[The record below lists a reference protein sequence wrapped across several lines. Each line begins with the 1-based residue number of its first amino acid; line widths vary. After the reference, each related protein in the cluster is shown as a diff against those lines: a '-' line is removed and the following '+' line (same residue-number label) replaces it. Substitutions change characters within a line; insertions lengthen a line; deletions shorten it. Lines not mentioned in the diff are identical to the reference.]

1 MKQTTRTLITLV
13 VLAAAGAALALYASW
28 GVQKADER
36 HEAQKDHD
44 DRLFAPEK
52 VGEKGPD
59 GGTVEVAFVKLSIT
73 TAGATTSVERT
84 GNGAW
89 QVTAPVSAPADRFAV
104 DAITS
109 QLQTTK
115 IKSVLDEAPDAAAE
129 AKYGL
134 DHPQWVLAAEVLVG
148 DAKERRTVTL
158 EGGIEN
164 TFDGTVFLRRNH
176 ERTVYAVPG
185 GVRWSFAKTT
195 FDLRDKSIFPVDE
208 ADVVALSVRGTHSTF
223 AAERDGE
230 KRWRIVQPFDDA
242 ADLEALKGM
251 LGALRNEKAIAF
263 PDDGAAFRHDVGL
276 DAPTLVATFTTAGA
290 QKTTLTF
297 SRQQP
302 DGGDTRA
309 YVARDGALGALL
321 AEVAPTAAGPLDRSA
336 GELKDRALLSFP
348 RDAVRAV
355 RVHPAAGT
363 DVVIERTAGADAG
376 SETWTVSGP
385 GGGPAKPF
393 KLATL
398 LWTLGSLKAST
409 FGELKPRDWAKY
421 GLGPSARAVTL
432 LDGSG
437 AVLARL
443 EIGKDVPGKPGLVY
457 FRGSRDQVLEGDAS
471 RLTEIPFSPADVL
484 EPAPRTKDAG
494 E

>member
-13 VLAAAGAALALYASW
+13 VLAAAGAGLALYASW

-52 VGEKGPD
+52 VGEKGAD
-59 GGTVEVAFVKLSIT
+59 GGTVEVAFVKLT
-73 TAGATTSVERT
+73 LTTSGVTTTVERN

-89 QVTAPVSAPADRFAV
+89 QVTAPVAAPADRFAI
-104 DAITS
+104 DAVTS

-115 IKSVLDEAPDAAAE
+115 IKAVIDEAPDAAAE

-134 DHPQWVLAAEVLVG
+134 VAPQWVLVAEVLVG

-176 ERTVYAVPG
+176 ERTVYSVPG

-195 FDLRDKSIFPVDE
+195 FDLRDKSIFPADE
-208 ADVVALSVRGTHSTF
+208 SEVIALSVKGTHSSFT
-223 AAERDGE
+223 AERDGE

-242 ADLEALKGM
+242 ADQEALKGM
-251 LGALRNEKAIAF
+251 LGALKNEKAIAF
-263 PDDGAAFRHDVGL
+263 PDDGAAFRHEVGL
-276 DAPTLVATFTTAGA
+276 ETPTLVATFTTAGA

-297 SRQQP
+297 SRQQA

-309 YVARDGALGALL
+309 FVARDGALGPLL
-321 AEVAPTAAGPLDRSA
+321 AEVAPTAPGPLDRSA
-336 GELKDRALLSFP
+336 GELKDRAILTFP
-348 RDAVRAV
+348 RDAVRSV
-355 RVHPAAGT
+355 RVHPASGDDVVLERSAGT
-363 DVVIERTAGADAG
+363 DGGA
-376 SETWTVSGP
+376 ETWAVKGP

-398 LWTLGSLKAST
+398 LWTLGSLKATT
-409 FGELKPRDWAKY
+409 FGDTRPKDWAKY
-421 GLGPSARAVTL
+421 GLGPSARSVTL
-432 LDGSG
+432 VDGAG

-443 EIGKDVPGKPGLVY
+443 ELGKDVPGKPGLIY
-457 FRGSRDQVLEGDAS
+457 FRGNRDQVLEGDAS
-471 RLTEIPFSPADVL
+471 RLTEIPFTAAEVL
-484 EPAPRTKDAG
+484 EPAAQKKDAG
-494 E
+494 G